1 MSMKSAETF
10 DSEDLAV
17 RVGRKVRALRDLRGL
32 SRREVVEAAG
42 ISERYLIQLE
52 AAESN
57 VSLLVLSRI
66 ATALDVELTQ
76 LLTDGS
82 DTTLLARPTDPAID
96 ENLGALI
103 GSMSRAEQQS
113 CIPTLQTWLAE
124 RRRGQR
130 GVALLG
136 LRGAGKS
143 TLGRQLA
150 ARHNVPFVS
159 VTREI
164 ERRTGISLDDLF
176 NLGGPDAYRA
186 MENEAINALLNRG
199 DFIVV
204 ETAGGIVANKEA
216 MGTIISSFRTIW
228 LKASP
233 EAHLQRVINQ
243 GDMRPIKAAPR
254 ALEHVRNLLISRED
268 EYARAE
274 FVVDTTD
281 LSPDACLNEIDRIL
295 DLPATLMRA

>member
-1 MSMKSAETF
+1 MKSAETL
-10 DSEDLAV
+10 DSDDLAV
-17 RVGRKVRALRDLRGL
+17 RVGRKVRTLRDLRGL

-66 ATALDVELTQ
+66 ATALGVELTD
-76 LLTDGS
+76 LLMDDGA
-82 DTTLLARPTDPAID
+82 TAFARPTDPSMD
-96 ENLGALI
+96 ESLGALI
-103 GSMSRAEQQS
+103 GNMSRAEQKG
-113 CIPTLQTWLAE
+113 CVPALQAWLNE
-124 RRRGQR
+124 RRRSQR

-143 TLGRQLA
+143 TLGRLLA

-164 ERRTGISLDDLF
+164 ERRTGIGLDDLF

-186 MENEAINALLNRG
+186 MENEAINALLNRD

-216 MGTIISSFRTIW
+216 MATIISSFRTIW

-233 EAHLQRVINQ
+233 ETHLQRVINQ
-243 GDMRPIKAAPR
+243 GDMRPFQAEPR
-254 ALEHVRNLLISRED
+254 ALEHVRKLLLSRED
-268 EYARAE
+268 EYSRAE
-274 FVVDTTD
+274 FAVDTTD
-281 LSPDACLNEIDRIL
+281 LTPEACLNEIDRIM
-295 DLPATLMRA
+295 DLPATLTQT

>member
-1 MSMKSAETF
+1 MTIKSDETL

-57 VSLLVLSRI
+57 VSLSVLSRI

-76 LLTDGS
+76 LLNDGS
-82 DTTLLARPTDPAID
+82 DGFARPTDLSID

-113 CIPTLQTWLAE
+113 CIPALQTWLAE

-216 MGTIISSFRTIW
+216 MSTIISSFRTIW

-281 LSPDACLNEIDRIL
+281 LSPEACLNEIDRIL
-295 DLPATLMRA
+295 DLPATLTHA

>member
-1 MSMKSAETF
+1 MKSEEILES
-10 DSEDLAV
+10 DDLAV

-32 SRREVVEAAG
+32 SRREVVETAG

-66 ATALDVELTQ
+66 ATALGVELTE
-76 LLTDGS
+76 LLVDDDS
-82 DTTLLARPTDPAID
+82 AFARPTEPAMD
-96 ENLGALI
+96 EDLSALI
-103 GSMSRAEQQS
+103 NGMSRAEQKG
-113 CIPTLQTWLAE
+113 CVPALQTWLDE

-143 TLGRQLA
+143 TLGRLLA
-150 ARHNVPFVS
+150 ARHDVPYVS

-164 ERRTGISLDDLF
+164 ERRTGIGLDDLF

-243 GDMRPIKAAPR
+243 GDMRPFQAEPR
-254 ALEHVRNLLISRED
+254 ALEHVRNLLASRED

-281 LSPDACLNEIDRIL
+281 RTPEACLNEIDRIL
-295 DLPATLMRA
+295 DLPTTLARG

>member
-1 MSMKSAETF
+1 MKSAETL
-10 DSEDLAV
+10 DSDDLAV
-17 RVGRKVRALRDLRGL
+17 RVGRKVRTLRDLRGL

-66 ATALDVELTQ
+66 ATALGVALAD
-76 LLTDGS
+76 LLADDSATAF
-82 DTTLLARPTDPAID
+82 ARPTDPTMD

-103 GSMSRAEQQS
+103 GNMSRAEQKG
-113 CIPTLQTWLAE
+113 CVPALQTWLNE
-124 RRRGQR
+124 RRRSQR

-143 TLGRQLA
+143 TLGRLLS

-164 ERRTGISLDDLF
+164 ERRTGIGLDDLF

-186 MENEAINALLNRG
+186 MENEAINALLNRD

-216 MGTIISSFRTIW
+216 MATIISSFRTIW

-233 EAHLQRVINQ
+233 ETHLQRVINQ
-243 GDMRPIKAAPR
+243 GDMRPFQAEPR
-254 ALEHVRNLLISRED
+254 ALEHVRKLLLSRED
-268 EYARAE
+268 EYSRAE
-274 FVVDTTD
+274 FAIDTTD
-281 LSPDACLNEIDRIL
+281 LTPDACLNEIDRIM
-295 DLPATLMRA
+295 DLPATLAQT